1 MDVLNEPPA
10 AAHGRR
16 LYRPGPP
23 PRAATALAA
32 GVAAALLWGC
42 AGFSDIQQTETFLE
56 RYAAGDYDA
65 ASAAIGGPTGLDYP
79 QDQLLTSLHAAM
91 ALRASGRF
99 PASQTAFDRAESQLL
114 WKSDS
119 ITGVEDLLAAGLT
132 LVGNDLMVS
141 YRGTIYEGVM
151 VNTYKAANALMIGDT
166 ARARVELNRANQRQ
180 GNAVDQLAAKVQ
192 ALRTQE
198 DEEEYRESIDRS
210 LDEAMDPDGPA
221 ARRLRAVESL
231 GAYRDLRNPF
241 TDWLH
246 GAFRLATGE
255 ANRASDLFRNAAALD
270 GRRNRHVLADLVMAE
285 QEAGG
290 AGAAGDHVWVVH
302 EDGAG
307 PFLEQFR
314 FDLPVFL
321 DRNRFLLVSLA
332 VPDLRPGKPASAPLR
347 VRAGGQ
353 EYRTETLLD
362 VDRYAAT
369 EFRAG
374 YDAVVGKA
382 VAGAV
387 IRTLLQVAIQNETRD
402 TGVLGDIIGVV
413 APVASA
419 AVTQADTRIWRALP
433 HSIGIASL
441 PRPSDGR
448 LRVAAGGAEVDV
460 ALPAG
465 RFVLVQVKT
474 IVRNAPPAV
483 HVNLIGG

>member
-16 LYRPGPP
+16 HFRPGPP

-32 GVAAALLWGC
+32 AVAAALLWGC
-42 AGFSDIQQTETFLE
+42 AGFSDIQQTDAFLE

-65 ASAAIGGPTGLDYP
+65 ASAAIGGATGLDYP
-79 QDQLLTSLHAAM
+79 QDQLLSSLHAAM
-91 ALRASGRF
+91 SLRASGRF
-99 PASQTAFDRAESQLL
+99 PAAQTAFDRAESQLL

-285 QEAGG
+285 QAAGG
-290 AGAAGDHVWVVH
+290 ADAVGDHVWVVH
-302 EDGAG
+302 EDGTG
-307 PFLEQFR
+307 PLLEQFR
-314 FDLPVFL
+314 FDLPIFL

-483 HVNLIGG
+483 HVNSIGG